1 MKKFLL
7 SICIF
12 FVVSCG
18 CTPAKLTFEE
28 KMKLPG
34 CTDSL
39 AERWYDPSIKTFEDY
54 EQKYINKQNTKDI
67 AIVKVRCSKV
77 THYIEVFVDGI
88 TYRDPKLHVCTI
100 NTVTITD
107 IFKIYGGDFYQVN
120 QQIEL
125 RQNYGYVPDC
135 WGKDSNSFFK
145 KEYGLTKEEILARP
159 GSKYP
164 VDLTKDYG
172 YSLISPFEGIVPLD
186 EGEEYLMVL
195 YCRSLSNDGG
205 MEYYIS
211 KEVPYNI
218 AKYKDVF
225 NNKYGFRFADYD
237 INVMNALRQEFME

>member
-7 SICIF
+7 SIGIF
-12 FVVSCG
+12 FVVICG

-39 AERWYDPSIKTFEDY
+39 ADRWYDRSIKTFEDY
-54 EQKYINKQNTKDI
+54 EQKYINKQNSKDI

-77 THYIEVFVDGI
+77 THYIEVSAEWI
-88 TYRDPKLHVCTI
+88 TDPTLWMCTI

-120 QQIEL
+120 QQLEL
-125 RQNYGYVPDC
+125 WQYYGYWP
-135 WGKDSNSFFK
+135 KNLNSFFK

-172 YSLISPFEGIVPLD
+172 YSLFSPIEGIVPLD

-195 YCRSLSNDGG
+195 RCKRLSNDGG
-205 MEYYIS
+205 MEYYLLR
-211 KEVPYNI
+211 EVPYNT

-225 NNKYGFRFADYD
+225 DNKYVFRFDDYD

>member
-7 SICIF
+7 SISIF

-54 EQKYINKQNTKDI
+54 EQKYINKQNPKDI

-77 THYIEVFVDGI
+77 THCFVVSVEE
-88 TYRDPKLHVCTI
+88 DPTLWERTI
-100 NTVTITD
+100 NTVTLTD

-125 RQNYGYVPDC
+125 RQNYGYVPDY

-172 YSLISPFEGIVPLD
+172 YSLISRFEGIVPLD

-195 YCRSLSNDGG
+195 NCQRLSNDGG
-205 MEYYIS
+205 MKYYIL
-211 KEVPYNI
+211 KAVPYNT

-225 NNKYGFRFADYD
+225 DNKYGFRFADYD